1 MNKLLA
7 LDTLTL
13 LSAIESWECS
23 TGQNFPDYIN
33 DRMNLIML
41 QLHNIV
47 MEANDE

>member
-7 LDTLTL
+7 LDTLIL

-23 TGQNFPDYIN
+23 TGQHFPDFIS

-47 MEANDE
+47 MEMNDE